1 MRRGGA
7 RPVLALGLGLGL
19 GLGLA
24 AGRGVL
30 AADYDYGDYDYDYE
44 DACESVKPG
53 AQMRARCD
61 SVGGCLCSKP
71 LLGAR
76 VTPCGK
82 CAADPNYQEPAAWAE
97 SAAQPESTAR
107 PETAAQPEP
116 ASWSEPVSQP
126 AAVVPLEP
134 ASQPE
139 PSAGLGGVPGS
150 AGEPQV
156 TSASGP
162 QGGGWMRTTRLPAPE
177 PELPDSGDG
186 CLGDL
191 VPTACG
197 PHQDCE
203 PSCETL
209 ERGRKLCPRQC
220 ASGCFC
226 PVTKVRLSPG
236 SSTCVDPSA
245 CPAATARSV
254 DNSVRQRVDRFTN
267 EVQEN
272 SVPGRRPESGVA
284 WGDPDRLEFTRG
296 FARRWVSEGVRRP
309 PAVEAAVEGGQR
321 LEALAAG
328 QGVAQG
334 GDLEQ
339 RLVLVEQ
346 G

>member
-71 LLGAR
+71 LVGAR
-76 VTPCGK
+76 ATPCGK
-82 CAADPNYQEPAAWAE
+82 CVADPNYQEPAAWLE
-97 SAAQPESTAR
+97 PAAQPG
-107 PETAAQPEP
+107 PAAQPEP
-116 ASWSEPVSQP
+116 VAWSEPVSQP

-139 PSAGLGGVPGS
+139 PPAGLGGVPAS

-156 TSASGP
+156 TSASEP
-162 QGGGWMRTTRLPAPE
+162 QGGGWMRPAPE
-177 PELPDSGDG
+177 PKLPDSGDG

-197 PHQDCE
+197 PQQDCE

-209 ERGRKLCPRQC
+209 GRGRKLCPRQC

-254 DNSVRQRVDRFTN
+254 ANSVRQRVDRFTN

-272 SVPGRRPESGVA
+272 SMPGRRPESGIA

-321 LEALAAG
+321 LKALAAG

-339 RLVLVEQ
+339 RPVLVEQ